1 MRWLEHRVPPPLLA
15 LLLGWAMH
23 AGASWPPALPWPRTV
38 AWPLMAGLG
47 LTGLACD
54 LSGLQRF
61 LQARTTINPL
71 RPQNSSALVTGGIYR
86 LTRNPMYLGLALLLS
101 AWAVHL
107 QAAWPWAGPLVFVV
121 YITRFQILPEERAL
135 RALFDSDYQAYC
147 ARVRRW
153 L

>member
-23 AGASWPPALPWPRTV
+23 ASAAGSPALPWPRAV
-38 AWPLMAGLG
+38 AWPLMAL
-47 LTGLACD
+47 LVLAGLACD
-54 LSGLQRF
+54 LSGLWRF
-61 LQARTTINPL
+61 LRARTTINPL

-107 QAAWPWAGPLVFVV
+107 QTAWPWAGPLAFVA

-135 RALFDSDYQAYC
+135 RARFGSDYQAYC
-147 ARVRRW
+147 ERVRRW